1 AAFLHIRKMLIDQ
14 LGSEPGEELRHAQRH
29 VLRTTTGPDHTR
41 VPVQG
46 PPPGRTSILANHL
59 ENRWRLIGS
68 PSFG

>member
-29 VLRTTTGPDHTR
+29 VLRTTTGPEQR
-41 VPVQG
+41 QS
-46 PPPGRTSILANHL
+46 RTSILANHL